1 MFTVDFL
8 FMVSVSNYL
17 GERRFNEMN
26 VKKMSTEQLLAARRE
41 VVDVV
46 SSMSTREQSLK
57 VLL

>member
-1 MFTVDFL
+1 
-8 FMVSVSNYL
+8 
-17 GERRFNEMN
+17 MN